1 MLQCSP
7 RHSLQLSNDSLL
19 FFPLAYLTVKASAWQ
34 HDKSGMQA
42 VITAAVAA
50 AMKAGVVHQV
60 LFTFSL
66 STHQPYKE
74 RHVRMQQSILQT
86 NDGNSPQK
94 VGWIVLH
101 ELQSTPA
108 TIHSQAAVPSR
119 TRTRDAVA
127 SLFCFK
133 ETVVQHIKLVPCS
146 DLCSAFWHILFN
158 CEVNEVMQ
166 DDAG

>member
-19 FFPLAYLTVKASAWQ
+19 CFPLAYLTVKASAWQ
-34 HDKSGMQA
+34 HDKSGKQA

-60 LFTFSL
+60 LFTRCCSPGVVHQVLFTFSL
-66 STHQPYKE
+66 STHQPYKD

-119 TRTRDAVA
+119 TKTCDAVA

-146 DLCSAFWHILFN
+146 DLCSAF
-158 CEVNEVMQ
+158 
-166 DDAG
+166 

>member
-86 NDGNSPQK
+86 NDGNPPQK

-108 TIHSQAAVPSR
+108 IIHIQAAEPSRTQTHVAVPS
-119 TRTRDAVA
+119 
-127 SLFCFK
+127 LFC
-133 ETVVQHIKLVPCS
+133 IRDCS
-146 DLCSAFWHILFN
+146 PTHQS
-158 CEVNEVMQ
+158 
-166 DDAG
+166 